1 MVEVIHCSTA
11 QVCSETKWGF
21 HCISNQQTSQ
31 GNTLNSRNKVMQCRW
46 QSDIVYAVLSDKWWN
61 VMQTELSNIGIIY
74 QRISILVLLIV
85 SSVILI
91 KLILPI
97 FLLFSSVLYVLSVL
111 PREQQQYPVIFCRK
125 WMRNRDSS
133 PLFLY
138 TSLIITKF

>member
-1 MVEVIHCSTA
+1 
-11 QVCSETKWGF
+11 
-21 HCISNQQTSQ
+21 
-31 GNTLNSRNKVMQCRW
+31 
-46 QSDIVYAVLSDKWWN
+46 
-61 VMQTELSNIGIIY
+61 MQTELSNIGIIY

-125 WMRNRDSS
+125 
-133 PLFLY
+133 
-138 TSLIITKF
+138 

>member
-1 MVEVIHCSTA
+1 
-11 QVCSETKWGF
+11 
-21 HCISNQQTSQ
+21 
-31 GNTLNSRNKVMQCRW
+31 
-46 QSDIVYAVLSDKWWN
+46 
-61 VMQTELSNIGIIY
+61 MQTELSNIGIIY

-133 PLFLY
+133 PQFLY
-138 TSLIITKF
+138 TSL